1 MLLKTNEYIKR
12 AYAIACA
19 HGFHDDKELSIE
31 HYLMLIITE
40 VSEMVEAHRKGK
52 YADVLSFVEQE
63 EICSFEDRY
72 VSYIK
77 GSVEEEMAD
86 VCIRLY
92 DLAGDVGMKFSD
104 RVLQSQSCFRLEKE
118 LLQSQEFTKRA
129 FHLCKIIAT
138 CGEFPLE
145 STISVA
151 ICYVEQL
158 AEDLNIELEW
168 HIEQKM
174 KYNETRTKLHGKK
187 Y

>member
-1 MLLKTNEYIKR
+1 MLPKTNEYINR
-12 AYAIACA
+12 AYENACK
-19 HGFHDDKELSIE
+19 HGFHDKNLSIE

-40 VSEMVEAHRKGK
+40 VSEMVEAHRKDR

-92 DLAGDVGMKFSD
+92 DLAGDIGMKFSKNT
-104 RVLQSQSCFRLEKE
+104 LQAQSHISWTKE
-118 LLQSQEFTKRA
+118 LLQSQEFTKKA
-129 FHLCKIIAT
+129 FHLCEILAT

-145 STISVA
+145 GVICAA

-158 AEDLNIELEW
+158 AKDLNIELEW

-174 KYNETRTKLHGKK
+174 KYNETRPKLHGKK